1 MGRAPQAIDTTADVA
16 RGEQTR
22 FPGPRTTSTRRTLPK
37 THAAAPEM
45 ASSLDGSSGG
55 ELISELARR
64 GLQQLMELEVAGFLG
79 EDWHKR
85 SEERLGHR
93 DGYWPWTLT
102 TPVGNR

>member
-1 MGRAPQAIDTTADVA
+1 
-16 RGEQTR
+16 
-22 FPGPRTTSTRRTLPK
+22 
-37 THAAAPEM
+37 M

-55 ELISELARR
+55 ELNSELARR